1 MFLKNFTKKN
11 KTAKATNEEEIN
23 IKTNEKVPKVV
34 LGVSEVVLLR
44 FFVEFVTNVA
54 DVKLVVFSCFKA
66 VVLFDVS
73 IFIVVV
79 SAFCCFNK

>member
-11 KTAKATNEEEIN
+11 KTAKATNEEAIN
-23 IKTNEKVPKVV
+23 IKTIEKVPKVV
-34 LGVSEVVLLR
+34 LGVSEVVLFR